1 MFDDLV
7 NILSA
12 EKVQNDCPYAKVD
25 NINITNS
32 PAKYYWRFT
41 VKNEAGILANIT
53 GILAKHDINIE
64 RLIQKNAVEGG
75 IELVLLT
82 SNVQSKL
89 PVIEALGLSGIYC
102 QAVIPYL

>member
-12 EKVQNDCPYAKVD
+12 EKVRNEYPYTKVGIID
-25 NINITNS
+25 ITNS
-32 PAKYYWRFT
+32 PTKYYWRFT
-41 VKNEAGILANIT
+41 VKNEAGILASIT
-53 GILAKHDINIE
+53 KVLAMQTINIE

-82 SNVQSKL
+82 SNVHSKIS
-89 PVIEALGLSGIYC
+89 VTEALGLSGIYC
-102 QAVIPYL
+102 QALIPYL